1 VVENVE
7 LHHRREV
14 GRSARAYAGLLAGAP
29 VRRLCYGFAR
39 SPRGLEGEAM
49 RTALVRAS
57 ISAFVLSAAC
67 IAMPTS
73 ASASDWPMTQ
83 GDFWEVTGVHLKDGG
98 GLAYASFLAA
108 EWKADQE
115 FAKSKGWIKGYMV
128 LGNAYARKGEPDIYL
143 IVISER
149 LASGPEADKR
159 TDEYIAWKK
168 KSAAQM
174 QKESGNRFEIREIEN
189 NLLLQEWKFK

>member
-1 VVENVE
+1 
-7 LHHRREV
+7 V
-14 GRSARAYAGLLAGAP
+14 GWEGKAMGTARMKA
-29 VRRLCYGFAR
+29 
-39 SPRGLEGEAM
+39 
-49 RTALVRAS
+49 T

-67 IAMPTS
+67 MAMPTS

-98 GLAYASFLAA
+98 ALSYTNFLAS

-128 LGNAYARKGEPDIYL
+128 LANAYTRKGEPDLYL

-159 TDEYIAWKK
+159 TDEYMAWKK
-168 KSAAQM
+168 KTSAQM
-174 QKESGNRFEIREIEN
+174 MKESGNRFEIREIDS